1 MDKRR
6 PHYDLVSIKAIFSTV
21 DGLRITVTSLT
32 FATLELGLSEEGI
45 VALVQSIE
53 RTHFYKSMTS
63 IRDHRI
69 WQDVYHLPFEARVL
83 YVKFT
88 TDETGYLL
96 ISLKDKT

>member
-6 PHYDLVSIKAIFSTV
+6 PHYDLVSIKATFSTT
-21 DGLRITVTSLT
+21 DGLRLTETSLT
-32 FATLELGLSEEGI
+32 FATIDLGLSVAGI
-45 VALVQSIE
+45 VALIQSIE

-63 IRDHRI
+63 LRDHRI
-69 WQDVYHLPFEARVL
+69 WQDVYHLPFETRFL

-96 ISLKDKT
+96 ISLKDK